1 MTKLRIA
8 GSFEDAAL
16 DAVRILGAKQAA
28 AAANL
33 SPKTVRDYTDPD
45 RPGQPSL
52 VKALAMDVACH
63 AKVGRAPFLEAYSR
77 MLATRTDRNERPVG
91 ELRAEALDVPGAVG
105 RLLDTIRR
113 STAVTSVEG
122 AKLSTTEATTILREI
137 QAPRRELDDIEI
149 AVHEATT
156 GTSRPARKAA
166 T

>member
-1 MTKLRIA
+1 MTKIRIA

-52 VKALAMDVACH
+52 AKALAIDVACH
-63 AKVGRAPFLEAYSR
+63 AKIGRAPFLEAYSR
-77 MLATRTDRNERPVG
+77 MLATRTAQNERPVG

-113 STAVTSVEG
+113 STAVTSAEG
-122 AKLSTTEATTILREI
+122 TRLSPTEATAILHEI
-137 QAPRRELDDIEI
+137 KAPRRELDDIEI
-149 AVHEATT
+149 AVHEATGANT
-156 GTSRPARKAA
+156 RPARKVA